1 MDVTKHL
8 KAIKIDYRG
17 PFSAEL
23 FKTCYVK
30 PTEFQHTVVGT
41 GESYMI
47 AAVRALSH
55 LRELNLGPAF
65 LEVEAAVQQ
74 ALPHDAS
81 AIATPQDGI
90 NIYCVLSLDVEER

>member
-1 MDVTKHL
+1 MHL

-17 PFSAEL
+17 PQSAEL

-41 GESYMI
+41 GESYTI

-55 LRELNLGPAF
+55 LRELDLCRPVF
-65 LEVEAAVQQ
+65 LEVEEAVQRS
-74 ALPHDAS
+74 LPPNAS

>member
-1 MDVTKHL
+1 MTKHL

-17 PFSAEL
+17 PYSSDL

-41 GESYMI
+41 GESYTI

-55 LRELNLGPAF
+55 LRELDLGPVF
-65 LEVEAAVQQ
+65 LEVEEAVQK
-74 ALPHDAS
+74 ALPHNAS

-90 NIYCVLSLDVEER
+90 NIYCVLSLDVGER

>member
-1 MDVTKHL
+1 MTKHL

-41 GESYMI
+41 GESYTI

-55 LRELNLGPAF
+55 LRELDLGRPVF
-65 LEVEAAVQQ
+65 LEVEEAVQQ

-90 NIYCVLSLDVEER
+90 DIYCVLSLDVEER

>member
-1 MDVTKHL
+1 MHL

-17 PFSAEL
+17 PQSAEL
-23 FKTCYVK
+23 FKTCYIK

-41 GESYMI
+41 GESCLI

-55 LRELNLGPAF
+55 LRELDLGPVF
-65 LEVEAAVQQ
+65 LEVEKAVQQ
-74 ALPHDAS
+74 SLPHDAS